1 VAFEGLSRA
10 WSNDRVAHRDATFCI
25 VDKPAGMASG
35 AMTGKG
41 SSDSLPVRLL
51 AHGLERARPLFEV
64 PERASGATLLAFGGE
79 GVPAAGDEPTL
90 GKLELTFV
98 AAVDDCRLPP
108 SGTLAQA
115 GAGRESRLEYRVL
128 RRQGSRALVQLSGR
142 VLPGQVA
149 SLLAGHGQPL
159 VGDAAAGAPAATRL
173 MLHVSQ
179 VRGPVS
185 GAAALPVEF
194 DSWLVGHAVLP
205 PERFEQALERAAI
218 ARFALAEELGAL
230 RLLDEEAGELSGV
243 SVERYGDHAVLM
255 ISTEEAARHEL
266 MMADCLMD
274 HGARGV
280 FVKRRV
286 RTDLRS
292 VDRAELAPSAPL
304 RGSSAPEPLV
314 LRQGSLRFEV
324 SLGDGLATGLF
335 LDQRANWDR
344 VRSLASGASFL
355 NLFSYT
361 GAFTVS
367 AAAGGAASTVSVDL
381 AGRALSRLANNLEL
395 NALSGPQ
402 HRLLKADVPAWLA
415 RARRAGR
422 GYDCIVLD
430 PPSFGTRSRGVLST
444 KRDGPALVES
454 ALALLEP
461 NGKLLTVSHHRKISS
476 RELSDQVKVA
486 AERAGVQVDVEPLV
500 GGWDCPTIPGVSG
513 TKSVLAR
520 RR

>member
-1 VAFEGLSRA
+1 VAFEGLARA
-10 WSNDRVAHRDATFCI
+10 WSNERVAYRDATFCI
-25 VDKPAGMASG
+25 VDKPAGMAAGEVSG
-35 AMTGKG
+35 EE

-51 AHGLERARPLFEV
+51 AHGFQRARPLVEL
-64 PERASGATLLAFGGE
+64 PERASGATLLAFDDAPVDRE
-79 GVPAAGDEPTL
+79 RALAS
-90 GKLELTFV
+90 LELTFV
-98 AAVDDCRLPP
+98 AALDDCRLP
-108 SGTLAQA
+108 GTGALVVA
-115 GAGRESRLEYRVL
+115 GAGRASRLEYRVL
-128 RRQGSRALVQLSGR
+128 RRQGNRALVELSGR
-142 VLPGQVA
+142 VLPAQVA
-149 SLLAGHGQPL
+149 SVLAGHGQPL
-159 VGDAAAGAPAATRL
+159 VGDAPAGAPAATRL
-173 MLHVSQ
+173 MLHVSD

-185 GAAALPVEF
+185 GSAPLPVEF
-194 DSWLVGHAVLP
+194 DSWLGGHAALP
-205 PERFEQALERAAI
+205 PARFAEALERAALTRVGL
-218 ARFALAEELGAL
+218 ARELGAL

-255 ISTEEAARHEL
+255 ISTEEAAEHEL

-274 HGARGV
+274 HGALGV
-280 FVKRRV
+280 YVKRRV

-292 VDRAELAPSAPL
+292 ADRAELAPSAPL
-304 RGSSAPEPLV
+304 RGSPAPEPLV
-314 LRQGSLRFEV
+314 LRQGSLGFEV

-335 LDQRANWDR
+335 LDQRANWGR
-344 VRSLASGASFL
+344 VRALASGASFL

-381 AGRALSRLANNLEL
+381 AGRALSRLAVNLEL

-415 RARRAGR
+415 RARRARR
-422 GYDCIVLD
+422 GFDCIVLD

-444 KRDGPALVES
+444 KRDGLALVEA

-476 RELSDQVKVA
+476 SELSEQVRRA
-486 AERAGVQVDVEPLV
+486 AGQAGVEVLVEPLV

-520 RR
+520 RI